1 MKFISAAIF
10 TVGFASSI
18 QAATLVFNGVLQGS
32 QEVPSNTSPG
42 TGTVSLVIDSET
54 RNWSL
59 TGSFSG
65 LNGNANNAHIHGP
78 AAPGVSATVMESLS
92 FTSGVPSGTLSGSGT
107 FSVVNYN
114 SLVSE
119 LFYVN
124 LHSTAFSGGELR
136 AQLVP
141 EPSAA
146 LLGAVAALGL
156 LRRRRA

>member
-42 TGTVSLVIDSET
+42 TGAVSLVIDSVT

-78 AAPGVSATVMESLS
+78 AAPGVSAGPIVGLS
-92 FTSGVPSGTLSGSGT
+92 FTPATSGTLSGSGT
-107 FSVVNYN
+107 FSAPDYN
-114 SLVSE
+114 NLVSE

-124 LHSTAFSGGELR
+124 LHSAAFPGGELR

-146 LLGAVAALGL
+146 LLGAVAGLGL